1 MNLPRLPPTDRLAR
15 FLAISAEKVPEDA
28 DDEAS
33 LDDLVDMPDDFAG
46 EESLRD
52 EEINALLPD
61 DDYEPA
67 PEPGD
72 FWIEPDAA

>member
-1 MNLPRLPPTDRLAR
+1 MNLPRLPTLDRFARVLATY
-15 FLAISAEKVPEDA
+15 AEDFSEDS

-33 LDDLVDMPDDFAG
+33 LDDLADMPDDFTD
-46 EESLRD
+46 EQPLRAD
-52 EEINALLPD
+52 TIDALLPD